1 MVSCGW
7 EKTGYFSPRWKQD
20 SDSWSSSLLHSEQS
34 PRTIGVTAPDNQL
47 LYPLHLGAAINKR
60 WPQRRKAGPSP
71 PTDTR
76 NPAKSTHPPKS
87 QSTQWFGITL
97 RAKQELE
104 RKAQPTRSWP
114 RAAAAKPAEE
124 HDPLQSW
131 REKVAQPWKAAVTAT
146 GTRSVCPRPH
156 HVPPLSEKLNLL
168 SE

>member
-20 SDSWSSSLLHSEQS
+20 SDSWSSSLLCSEQS

-60 WPQRRKAGPSP
+60 WPQRRKAGLSP
-71 PTDTR
+71 PTDTG

-124 HDPLQSW
+124 HDRSITVM
-131 REKVAQPWKAAVTAT
+131 EGEGGTAVESSSDSYRDTV
-146 GTRSVCPRPH
+146 SVS
-156 HVPPLSEKLNLL
+156 PPPPCSSSL
-168 SE
+168 